1 MALAQLEE
9 REGRPER
16 ARAIVAQGLS
26 RRRADVTDAW
36 WEYRNGRFDQEGL
49 TWLRATV
56 WRP

>member
-26 RRRADVTDAW
+26 RRRADVTDEW